1 MAASAPCR
9 VPTLSL
15 LFDVSVAAAAAAALA
30 TVLLSSSPQLPAWPL
45 WVAVPVVIVMAR
57 WPVVLVRDTSGIEI
71 GLDSAVL
78 MFLAFAAPASA
89 TVAVWGTACVASQ
102 LATRKS
108 LLTRM
113 FNIGV
118 TVLAGVA
125 AIAAVNG
132 LRASGVPGP
141 RDLVAAAA
149 GGIAYFAVDYLLSA
163 FSVALVGRTALRA
176 AVWDVNTPISASLFG
191 GVAALGYLSA
201 IVVRHEPWALPLMAL
216 PVGTV
221 VLATKAF
228 GAAHADRVLVRGLFT
243 AATQTQRGDTESEII
258 SALLTQA
265 GRVLRC
271 PSVHLGDEPSGE
283 GELSV
288 ELPAAAGASAR
299 WLVAAPRLT
308 GGPFSPEDR
317 RALDALAAI
326 AAESLQRAALVGEL
340 AHLARHDPLTGLANR
355 TVFRSRVAA
364 ALLDRRAG
372 GPPAVLFCDL
382 DGFKAVNDTLGHAA
396 GDALLVAIAARFSG
410 CIRSAELVARL
421 GGDEFAVLLPAA
433 DRETALKVADRLLSA
448 AAQSLTVAG
457 RRVQISA
464 SVGVALPADLAT
476 AAEDPDGL
484 LRAADVAM
492 YEAKTGGKNC
502 RVLFHESM
510 LTTHVDRIRL
520 ADELREAAER
530 GELTV
535 EYQPVLDLVTGH
547 VDGFEALVRWAHP
560 TRGLLQPAQ
569 FIPLAEDTGLVER
582 VGAFVLDQALAD
594 GRRFAA
600 VLGRQLCMAV
610 NVAAQQLHNSSLL
623 SQIPTGRA
631 DGVQLVVEITET
643 SLVQP
648 AVVPLLRALR
658 DRGVRIVMDDFGIGH
673 SSIAH
678 LRLLPLDGIKLDQA
692 FTADV
697 AVDGRAADI
706 VYTVAMMAKRLGLS
720 LVAEGIENAAQE
732 QAMRALGCN
741 LGQGYHLARPM
752 SADAAYAYVC
762 AHVDSAA
769 RSAAS

>member
-15 LFDVSVAAAAAAALA
+15 LFDVGVAAAAAAALA
-30 TVLLSSSPQLPAWPL
+30 AELLSSSPQRPAWPL

-57 WPVVLVRDTSGIEI
+57 WPVVLARDTSGIEI

-89 TVAVWGTACVASQ
+89 TVAVWGSACVASQ

-118 TVLAGVA
+118 TVLAGLA
-125 AIAAVNG
+125 AIAAVDG
-132 LRASGVPGP
+132 LRASGVPGA

-149 GGIAYFAVDYLLSA
+149 GAAAYFAVDYLLSA
-163 FSVALVGRTALRA
+163 FSVALVGRTSLRA
-176 AVWDVNTPISASLFG
+176 ALWDVNTTISASLFG
-191 GVAALGYLSA
+191 GVAALGYLA
-201 IVVRHEPWALPLMAL
+201 AVVVRHEPWALPLMVL
-216 PVGTV
+216 PLGTV

-243 AATQTQRGDTESEII
+243 AATQTQRGDTEAEII
-258 SALLTQA
+258 STLLTQA
-265 GRVLRC
+265 CRVLRC
-271 PSVHLGDEPSGE
+271 PSVHLGDRPGAE

-288 ELPAAAGASAR
+288 ELPAVAGVAPR
-299 WLVAAPRLT
+299 WLVATPRLT
-308 GGPFSPEDR
+308 GPFSPEDR

-326 AAESLQRAALVGEL
+326 AAESLQRANLVGEL

-364 ALLDRRAG
+364 AVLDRRAG

-396 GDALLVAIAARFSG
+396 GDALLVAIAARFTQ
-410 CIRSAELVARL
+410 CIRSGDLVARL
-421 GGDEFAVLLPAA
+421 GGDEFAVLLPAT
-433 DRETALKVADRLLSA
+433 DRDTALVVADRLLAA
-448 AAQSLTVAG
+448 AAQPLTVAG

-464 SVGVALPADLAT
+464 SVGVTLPADAAT

-492 YEAKTGGKNC
+492 YEAKAGGKNR

-510 LTTHVDRIRL
+510 LTTNVDRLRL
-520 ADELREAAER
+520 ADELRGAAER
-530 GELTV
+530 GELIV
-535 EYQPVLDLVTGH
+535 QYQPVLDLVTGN

-560 TRGLLQPAQ
+560 TRGLLQPEQ
-569 FIPLAEDTGLVER
+569 FIPLAEDTGLVEQ
-582 VGAFVLDQALAD
+582 VGVFVLTQALAE
-594 GRRFAA
+594 GRRFAT
-600 VLGRQLCMAV
+600 VLGRPLCIGV
-610 NVAAQQLHNSSLL
+610 NVAAQHLHSTSLL
-623 SQIPTGRA
+623 TQIPTGQI

-648 AVVPLLRALR
+648 AVVPVLRALR
-658 DRGVRIVMDDFGIGH
+658 DRGVRIMMDDFGIGH

-678 LRLLPLDGIKLDQA
+678 LRLLPLDGIKLDRA

-741 LGQGYHLARPM
+741 LGQGHYLARPM
-752 SADAAYAYVC
+752 SAEAAYAYVR
-762 AHVDSAA
+762 AHVDSAPC
-769 RSAAS
+769 SAVS